1 MISIKIAGIPIGLD
15 CKYEYTERYVKE
27 YVTDEQPEFCVSAT
41 SEDIAWEHENSGIK
55 VPDWSAE
62 NIVLY
67 RKIAERLP
75 EYDALVFHGAVLE
88 YENTAYAVTA
98 NSGVGKTTHTRLW
111 LREFSDKVK
120 ILNGDKPILRLIDGG
135 VYACATPW
143 MGKEG
148 YGYNAVRKLG
158 GIGFLSRGAVNISRR
173 VEPDGA
179 VMRFMNQIYL
189 SKTDVLALTR
199 SMRVADKL
207 LCGVPLYEFECN
219 MEPSAAHVTFDA
231 FVNGKTNG

>member
-1 MISIKIAGIPIGLD
+1 MVNIKLAGISVGLD
-15 CKYEYTERYVKE
+15 CKYEYTEKIVKD
-27 YVTDEQPEFCVSAT
+27 YVTDEEPLFCVSAT
-41 SEDIAWEHENSGIK
+41 AEDIAWEHENSGIT
-55 VPDWSAE
+55 VPDRAAE

-67 RKIAERLP
+67 RKIAEKLP

-88 YENTAYAVTA
+88 YGNTAYAVTA
-98 NSGVGKTTHTRLW
+98 HSGVGKTTHTRLW

-120 ILNGDKPILRLIDGG
+120 ILNGDKPILRLIDGE
-135 VYACATPW
+135 VYACSTPW

-148 YGYNAVRKLG
+148 YGYNAMRRLG
-158 GIGFLSRGAVNISRR
+158 GIGFLSRGTVNIARSIT
-173 VEPDGA
+173 PDSA

-199 SMRVADKL
+199 SMRVADRL

-219 MEPSAAHVTFDA
+219 MEPEAAHVTFDA
-231 FVNGKTNG
+231 FINGKTNG